1 MKNDETENTR
11 QDAVLLSIECAT
23 SLGCFACSALFCFV
37 IYPRRLESFILVLLA
52 SINNS
57 CYSSCPAA
65 LSIMSAL
72 HYTLYPR
79 LMPIFPHLSHCPILS
94 QPLTN
99 PNSYRPVVS
108 PHAPP
113 PAAATPAQNSPS
125 NPTHQTVLLRY
136 NKKSPPR
143 APVIPQILTVTENKK
158 AISRPTELL
167 SRQV

>member
-1 MKNDETENTR
+1 MPYYFRLNAPLR
-11 QDAVLLSIECAT
+11 WAASP
-23 SLGCFACSALFCFV
+23 ALFCSV

-52 SINNS
+52 SINNG

-79 LMPIFPHLSHCPILS
+79 LMPIFPRLSHRPILS

-99 PNSYRPVVS
+99 PNSYRQVAS

-125 NPTHQTVLLRY
+125 IPTHRTILLHC

-143 APVIPQILTVTENKK
+143 APAIPQILTATENKK
-158 AISRPTELL
+158 AMSRATELL